1 MIRRSP
7 SSIFFFFNDTATT
20 EIYTLSLHDALP
32 IYLTVV
38 PDPPLREAFERMRG
52 TPPLLGWYPPR
63 RRHVQREEFPDRPT
77 MIGDPCRHGR
87 RGLGPD
93 MTQTRVRGAEVVDG
107 TNEIH
112 AMLQRQR
119 ATYQGPASARQR
131 SEALTK
137 RRIEPFDVGG
147 IDDPSAVRAASE
159 RLDAGRRAIDHAA
172 LGLNHVPPL
181 LPFDHFGDQH
191 RSAKAQAP
199 PPTPS

>member
-1 MIRRSP
+1 
-7 SSIFFFFNDTATT
+7 
-20 EIYTLSLHDALP
+20 
-32 IYLTVV
+32 
-38 PDPPLREAFERMRG
+38 MRG

-77 MIGDPCRHGR
+77 MIGDPCSHGR

-147 IDDPSAVRAASE
+147 VDHPSAVRATPQ
-159 RLDAGRRAIDHAA
+159 RLDAGRRATDNSPVC
-172 LGLNHVPPL
+172 LTNVPTLVP
-181 LPFDHFGDQH
+181 
-191 RSAKAQAP
+191 
-199 PPTPS
+199 

>member
-1 MIRRSP
+1 MARRSLNEYAVP
-7 SSIFFFFNDTATT
+7 SHAYVHRPPPHQKPTPKLIPRRRPCPGVKANHVAD
-20 EIYTLSLHDALP
+20 LSTGRVAPH
-32 IYLTVV
+32 LTVV
-38 PDPPLREAFERMRG
+38 PAPPLREAFERMRG

-131 SEALTK
+131 SEALT
-137 RRIEPFDVGG
+137 
-147 IDDPSAVRAASE
+147 
-159 RLDAGRRAIDHAA
+159 
-172 LGLNHVPPL
+172 
-181 LPFDHFGDQH
+181 
-191 RSAKAQAP
+191 
-199 PPTPS
+199 